1 MIKQKSCWVLEAESR
16 VLFLGCLVWHGQ
28 AFSLLWTFVSPP
40 EKRGVLD
47 QKTPEELSS
56 LTPKAHLN
64 CVPACSSSSD
74 NLDAPLVS
82 LFACPSCDG
91 RFHNLH
97 PSWAPWSQGWHLK
110 SGIENQTFE
119 QKGCEQKGFSPAQNG
134 PPSCQ
139 RGRDCGGQRNPFG
152 LLWTSDPKTHTSFL
166 PWKWWTSF
174 KILFD

>member
-28 AFSLLWTFVSPP
+28 AFSFSGHQYVPP
-40 EKRGVLD
+40 EKGECWTRRR
-47 QKTPEELSS
+47 LSVR
-56 LTPKAHLN
+56 LTP
-64 CVPACSSSSD
+64 SSPQLCPGLLLFLRQSGC
-74 NLDAPLVS
+74 PLVS

-97 PSWAPWSQGWHLK
+97 PSWAHVDMRLASEIWNREPDIWAEGMWAE
-110 SGIENQTFE
+110 GI
-119 QKGCEQKGFSPAQNG
+119 SPAQNG

-139 RGRDCGGQRNPFG
+139 RGRDCGSQRNPFG
-152 LLWTSDPKTHTSFL
+152 LLWTSDPKPILHFL